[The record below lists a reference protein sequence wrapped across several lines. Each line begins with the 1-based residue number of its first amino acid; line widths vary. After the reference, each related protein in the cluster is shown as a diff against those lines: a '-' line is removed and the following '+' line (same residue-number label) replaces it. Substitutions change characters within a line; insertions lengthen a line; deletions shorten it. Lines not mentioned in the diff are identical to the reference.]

1 MHAYDHG
8 VAMHMIHAIVKTIHK
23 LEVDLG
29 LPKNTLL
36 NRLTER
42 MHNLCSSLDTK
53 HTTLMGFTNQSI
65 VTVFETL
72 TTPGKKGQ
80 KQSPIVDAGDVQKLM
95 LTLPYLLDGLADEE
109 LEAHN
114 SARAVA
120 ARIADPIPET
130 CMAINEWLHWYKL
143 FRTPEPTDD
152 DVDRLTDMGKAL
164 LSTLER
170 VFPFKVKV
178 GRVSW
183 RSMWCNEKVHSIL
196 HAPRT
201 LVRMGRSQN
210 VSCQVPIC
218 VCMCMYMCV
227 FVYITYIIYM
237 CMYVYVYVGIC
248 MYHLYVYVCVCIRVY
263 DLHVSCQV
271 TETSHKGVK
280 RKGFR
285 SNSNPKTAGMS
296 IMKTQLR
303 ESACYR
309 MADAL
314 DKTGNFAYLHVY
326 VCIVIVC
333 ICMSCTCS
341 QYWYVSVCIRMYHCI
356 LVWGCDHIAGGQV
369 LAGTS
374 ASVPSQQGTL
384 ESHPIPI
391 PTIFCQLHATGRA
404 RRRKRRKDAWLQDC
418 AVTYGRAH
426 NPPPR
431 R

>member
-1 MHAYDHG
+1 MVCWQCYKDPMHAYDHG

-53 HTTLMGFTNQSI
+53 HTTLMGFVNQSI
-65 VTVFETL
+65 VTVFETR

-114 SARAVA
+114 SARAA
-120 ARIADPIPET
+120 PARIADPIPET
-130 CMAINEWLHWYKL
+130 CMAINEWLHRYKL
-143 FRTPEPTDD
+143 FRTPGPPAD
-152 DVDRLTDMGKAL
+152 DVDRLTDMGKAH

-201 LVRMGRSQN
+201 LVRMGRSQI
-210 VSCQVPIC
+210 VSW
-218 VCMCMYMCV
+218 
-227 FVYITYIIYM
+227 
-237 CMYVYVYVGIC
+237 
-248 MYHLYVYVCVCIRVY
+248 
-263 DLHVSCQV
+263 QV

-280 RKGFR
+280 RKGSR
-285 SNSNPKTAGMS
+285 SNRNPKTAGMS

-314 DKTGNFAYLHVY
+314 DKTGNFAYLYVY
-326 VCIVIVC
+326 VCIMIVC
-333 ICMSCTCS
+333 ICM
-341 QYWYVSVCIRMYHCI
+341 
-356 LVWGCDHIAGGQV
+356 
-369 LAGTS
+369 
-374 ASVPSQQGTL
+374 
-384 ESHPIPI
+384 
-391 PTIFCQLHATGRA
+391 
-404 RRRKRRKDAWLQDC
+404 
-418 AVTYGRAH
+418 
-426 NPPPR
+426 
-431 R
+431 

>member
-1 MHAYDHG
+1 MVCWQCYKDPMHAYDHG

-143 FRTPEPTDD
+143 FRKPEPTDD

-210 VSCQVPIC
+210 VSCQVTICACMCMYMRVYLYASFVC
-218 VCMCMYMCV
+218 VCMCMYTCV
-227 FVYITYIIYM
+227 
-237 CMYVYVYVGIC
+237 
-248 MYHLYVYVCVCIRVY
+248 
-263 DLHVSCQV
+263 
-271 TETSHKGVK
+271 
-280 RKGFR
+280 
-285 SNSNPKTAGMS
+285 
-296 IMKTQLR
+296 
-303 ESACYR
+303 
-309 MADAL
+309 
-314 DKTGNFAYLHVY
+314 
-326 VCIVIVC
+326 
-333 ICMSCTCS
+333 
-341 QYWYVSVCIRMYHCI
+341 
-356 LVWGCDHIAGGQV
+356 
-369 LAGTS
+369 
-374 ASVPSQQGTL
+374 
-384 ESHPIPI
+384 
-391 PTIFCQLHATGRA
+391 
-404 RRRKRRKDAWLQDC
+404 
-418 AVTYGRAH
+418 
-426 NPPPR
+426 
-431 R
+431 

>member
-1 MHAYDHG
+1 MVCWQCYKDPMHAYDHG
-8 VAMHMIHAIVKTIHK
+8 VAMHMIHAIVKTIHQ

-95 LTLPYLLDGLADEE
+95 LLLPDLLDGLADEE

-143 FRTPEPTDD
+143 FRKPEPTDD

-210 VSCQVPIC
+210 VSCQV
-218 VCMCMYMCV
+218 
-227 FVYITYIIYM
+227 
-237 CMYVYVYVGIC
+237 
-248 MYHLYVYVCVCIRVY
+248 
-263 DLHVSCQV
+263 

-280 RKGFR
+280 RKGSR
-285 SNSNPKTAGMS
+285 SNRNPKTAGMS

-341 QYWYVSVCIRMYHCI
+341 QYWYVSVCKRMYHCI